1 VWQTGENELKVAF
14 AEPRRAITAGQ
25 SVVLYEDDMVLGG
38 GWIHEVG
45 TPDAQGET
53 EHAAALH
60 E

>member
-25 SVVLYEDDMVLGG
+25 SVVLYEDDTVLGG

-45 TPDAQGET
+45 TPVDERAE
-53 EHAAALH
+53 EAAAMH

>member
-25 SVVLYEDDMVLGG
+25 SVVLYEDDTVLGG

-45 TPDAQGET
+45 TPMGEQP
-53 EHAAALH
+53 EAAAAVH